1 MMFLMQAFITPLR
14 HPLAPFLIL
23 GNYSLYALMMSL
35 WVWPLGFESPAWG
48 INPFD
53 QDRIMIS

>member
-1 MMFLMQAFITPLR
+1 MQAFITPLR
-14 HPLAPFLIL
+14 HPVAPFSIL